1 MPQPADVC
9 INRFLVRELSHADR
23 DVWSYNY
30 RFEQS
35 PEPEE
40 IYKATSRIL
49 WNIRVPGARLESR
62 IVTSEEI
69 APERLKGDGW
79 SLEIIGQEK
88 LNPGNY
94 QERLALEQLSRR
106 WLEREL
112 RKAPGHRLDK
122 APGGGFIWWNEKKA
136 ENCGRGWEVHSGVQL
151 DVAISHEGCLYLE
164 IDNHHRFYTPW
175 LLHEWLEQYRDV
187 PIDYVRNTY
196 DDNSWLFQRV
206 SQEQPNSV
214 LIPNLNISVGE
225 YHRQK
230 GASTEEVDSSLV
242 IYVKRANARQSDQE
256 IAHLSRRL
264 RPSISMEILSYLVE
278 QDQPEAKEVFRNI
291 RKPIAERLEQGG
303 KVAKWII
310 QKLYRIDDSQ
320 PSPQKLSGFRFEAEP
335 LITRTGTVSKPQEVI
350 KRGCLRTGESKFGC
364 LDLSG
369 SRSWPSLIRTQL
381 ISTANASHF
390 NALYLEEPQCRE
402 EYPDTDLARRRFWS
416 DFAARG
422 ILTVLVVSPWLTDGV
437 KIRLRREALQAG
449 IALQF
454 MLPMPRPEKSNEKY
468 RATNITLGLL
478 VKAGWQPVG
487 VKMPDRDQVADIAI
501 GFDAGT
507 NRKLFYGTSA
517 FAVLGDG
524 QSLGWEIPEAQV
536 GERFSGEAIW
546 QATLNIIERFRDE
559 AQRHP
564 RRILLLRDGLVRDNE
579 FDLTIRELES
589 EGIAVDLLEV
599 HKSGAGRIADLSNE
613 SGYVD
618 APLGVGVSI
627 QQGKIFRLIT
637 SQAKAG
643 GSARPLEV
651 VKVHGDTS
659 LALLAEQVFRLSQFH
674 PASGLF
680 ASRLPMPL
688 HYADK
693 MIKEVQRL
701 GQLGILHGVDRKK
714 IFAA

>member
-1 MPQPADVC
+1 MPQSVDVC
-9 INRFLVRELSHADR
+9 INRFLVRELSQSDR
-23 DVWSYNY
+23 DVWAYNY
-30 RFEQS
+30 RFEKS

-49 WNIRVPGARLESR
+49 WNIQVPGARLESR

-69 APERLKGDGW
+69 APERLNGDGW
-79 SLEIIGQEK
+79 SLELIGQEELAPESYK
-88 LNPGNY
+88 
-94 QERLALEQLSRR
+94 QRLALEQLSRR
-106 WLEREL
+106 WLEGEL
-112 RKAPGHRLDK
+112 RKAPGRRLDYTSS
-122 APGGGFIWWNEKKA
+122 GGFIWWNEKKA

-151 DVAISHEGCLYLE
+151 DIAISPEGCLCLE
-164 IDNHHRFYTPW
+164 IDSHHRFYTPW
-175 LLHEWLEQYRDV
+175 LLHDWLEQYREV

-196 DDNSWLFQRV
+196 DHNSWLFCST
-206 SQEQPNSV
+206 SQEHPNSV
-214 LIPNLNISVGE
+214 LIPELNISVGE
-225 YHRQK
+225 YHRER
-230 GASTEEVDSSLV
+230 GANSEEVDASLV
-242 IYVKRANARQSDQE
+242 VYVKRANARSSDRE

-264 RPSISMEILSYLVE
+264 RPSISMEILSYLAE
-278 QDQPEAKEVFRNI
+278 QDQPEAKEVFRNV
-291 RKPIAERLEQGG
+291 RKTIAQRLEQGSE
-303 KVAKWII
+303 VAKWIVQNI
-310 QKLYRIDDSQ
+310 YRIDSSQ
-320 PSPQKLSGFRFEAEP
+320 PAPQELSGFRFEAEP

-350 KRGCLRTGESKFGC
+350 KKGCLRTGESKFGC

-369 SRSWPSLIRTQL
+369 SRAWPNLIRTQL
-381 ISTANASHF
+381 ISTAIASNF
-390 NALYLEEPQCRE
+390 NNLYLEEPKCRE

-422 ILTVLVVSPWLTDGV
+422 ILTVLVVSPWLSDGV
-437 KIRLRREALQAG
+437 KIRLRREALQSG

-454 MLPMPRPEKSNEKY
+454 MLPMSRPDNY

-487 VKMPDRDQVADIAI
+487 VRMPEHNQAADIAI

-546 QATLNIIERFRDE
+546 QATLNIIERFRGE
-559 AQRHP
+559 TQRHP
-564 RRILLLRDGLVRDNE
+564 RRVLLLRDGLVRDNE
-579 FDLTIRELES
+579 FNLTIRELES

-599 HKSGAGRIADLSNE
+599 HKSGAGRIAHLASG

-618 APLGVGVSI
+618 AHLGVGVSI

-651 VKVHGDTS
+651 VKIHGDTS

-674 PASGLF
+674 PASGFF

-701 GQLGILHGVDRKK
+701 GQLGILHGVNRKK